1 MSNYIVKIIPKH
13 EQTVPRSEERE
24 EILYQLRTLTLTNDI
39 HEQLFAEVTFIDSG
53 SNFEGIKCNQCRK
66 ILATE
71 WWSEQM
77 NSCSSN
83 DFNDLS
89 ITTPCCHQT
98 TSLNELEYIWPAG
111 FAKYVIEIRNPNED
125 EVITIEKLINSKDY
139 KLIRAHY

>member
-1 MSNYIVKIIPKH
+1 
-13 EQTVPRSEERE
+13 
-24 EILYQLRTLTLTNDI
+24 
-39 HEQLFAEVTFIDSG
+39 
-53 SNFEGIKCNQCRK
+53 
-66 ILATE
+66 
-71 WWSEQM
+71 M

-111 FAKYVIEIRNPNED
+111 FAKYVIEIRNPNEN
-125 EVITIEKLINSKDY
+125 EVIAIEKLINNKDY